1 MCQELNL
8 HGTASSLK
16 ALAGN
21 PVEQRYFSLNE
32 IAVGAKL
39 AAVVQRVE
47 FDLFEQRRPFGGGYA
62 FPICI
67 NSKNPSPKMGSTSR
81 LGGTP

>member
-21 PVEQRYFSLNE
+21 LVEQRYFSLNE

-47 FDLFEQRRPFGGGYA
+47 FDLLRSA
-62 FPICI
+62 D
-67 NSKNPSPKMGSTSR
+67 
-81 LGGTP
+81 L